1 MFSYINGILVNK
13 SSNFVVIDVGGVGFK
28 IYVSETSIQKIGEC
42 GEKVKIFIHM
52 QVSEND
58 MSLYGFLTDEE
69 LRMFELLVSVSG
81 IGSKSAMNML
91 SAISPSSFALAIIS
105 NDITKL
111 VKIPG
116 VGKKTAQRIVLELK
130 DKLETEDAI
139 SKEVEEE
146 QSYRTDD
153 NEKISEAIAALKV
166 LGYNKTEIEKAFE
179 KIEKTNL
186 TVEELI
192 RKGLNVL
199 AR

>member
-1 MFSYINGILVNK
+1 MFSYINGILMNK
-13 SSNFVVIDVGGVGFK
+13 SNNFIVIDVGGIGFK
-28 IYVSETSIQKIGEC
+28 IYMSQTAMQKLGEIGQT
-42 GEKVKIFIHM
+42 VKIYIHM
-52 QVSEND
+52 HVAEND
-58 MSLYGFLTDEE
+58 LSLYGFITDEE

-91 SAISPSSFALAIIS
+91 SSISPSSFALAVIS

-139 SKEVEEE
+139 NDEAIEDSEIK
-146 QSYRTDD
+146 TNI
-153 NEKISEAIAALKV
+153 NENVTEAIAALKV
-166 LGYNKTEIEKAFE
+166 LGYSKTEIEKVFE
-179 KIEKTNL
+179 KIDKTNL

-192 RKGLNVL
+192 KKGLNLL

>member
-1 MFSYINGILVNK
+1 MFSYINGILMNK
-13 SSNFVVIDVGGVGFK
+13 SSNFIVIDVGGIGFK
-28 IYVSETSIQKIGEC
+28 IYMSQTAIQRLGEIGKTAKIY
-42 GEKVKIFIHM
+42 IHM
-52 QVSEND
+52 RVSEND
-58 MSLYGFLTDEE
+58 LSLYGFITDEE

-91 SAISPSSFALAIIS
+91 SEITPSSFALAVIS

-139 SKEVEEE
+139 STEETE
-146 QSYRTDD
+146 EFLVKNNIDENVT
-153 NEKISEAIAALKV
+153 EAIAALKV
-166 LGYNKTEIEKAFE
+166 LGYGKIEIEKAFE

-192 RKGLNVL
+192 KKGLNLL